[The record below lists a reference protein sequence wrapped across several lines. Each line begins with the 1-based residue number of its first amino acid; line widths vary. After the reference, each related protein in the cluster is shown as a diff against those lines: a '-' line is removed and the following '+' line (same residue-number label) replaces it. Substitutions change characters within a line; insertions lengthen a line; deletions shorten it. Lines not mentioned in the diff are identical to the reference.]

1 MTAAEDHDLGVG
13 DIAQPAISAAAGQS
27 QLAEIAA
34 MPGVRHA
41 AIIDSAGL
49 CLMHAGHEPVSP
61 SLLTDWTVLA
71 RSAFLASDDMGQ
83 RCGIGPCLETMQTHR
98 DGGTLM
104 RSMAGGMML
113 IVQHTL
119 ETLVGTLRIQ
129 LRQAAEKLPSVVE
142 IKPRSR
148 PTTGAMADPFAGN
161 NWWSEQATTAP
172 PQRPTAVKPPV
183 VQEAELVEA

>member
-1 MTAAEDHDLGVG
+1 MNHVT
-13 DIAQPAISAAAGQS
+13 IPAAAGQS

-83 RCGIGPCLETMQTHR
+83 RCGIGPCLETVQTHR

-104 RSMAGGMML
+104 HSMAGGMML
-113 IVQHTL
+113 IVQHTQ

-129 LRQAAEKLPSVVE
+129 LRQAAEKLPTVVE
-142 IKPRSR
+142 IKPRTR
-148 PTTGAMADPFAGN
+148 PATATVADPFAGN
-161 NWWSEQATTAP
+161 GWWSEQASSA
-172 PQRPTAVKPPV
+172 PQRPVAASAPV
-183 VQEAELVEA
+183 VQDAELVEA